1 MLKPI
6 INSLKRIISI
16 KPCKILNIYDYGKI
30 EAYYCGKIATHGTK
44 IKENRDF
51 SAF

>member
-1 MLKPI
+1 MENFLE
-6 INSLKRIISI
+6 SLS
-16 KPCKILNIYDYGKI
+16 KILNIFDYGKI